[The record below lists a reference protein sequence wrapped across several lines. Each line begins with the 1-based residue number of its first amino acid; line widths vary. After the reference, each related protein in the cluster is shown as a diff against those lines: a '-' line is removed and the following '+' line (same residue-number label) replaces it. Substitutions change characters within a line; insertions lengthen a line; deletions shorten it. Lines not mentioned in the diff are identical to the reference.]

1 MFVMSPGEFD
11 GGCSCRIFQET
22 RWEPKDYIMDTSNV
36 WVRPLRFKKKR
47 CRKTELSDF
56 WVSVI
61 LFFGAVYLM

>member
-36 WVRPLRFKKKR
+36 WARRLRFKKKPVVV
-47 CRKTELSDF
+47 KLSF
-56 WVSVI
+56 QTFGYLLYYSSVPST
-61 LFFGAVYLM
+61 

>member
-36 WVRPLRFKKKR
+36 WVRPLRFKKK
-47 CRKTELSDF
+47 TLS
-56 WVSVI
+56 
-61 LFFGAVYLM
+61 